1 MPTIDSRMAHAERV
15 HPDDDFDG
23 AELFLDFDVDG
34 LVVPIL
40 LRADFSLDGRIAGA
54 QSGVVAYGVDMTE
67 WASGLLMVLLH
78 SRSAW
83 IGTGGTTAS
92 WGVEVQNV
100 SIDAD
105 APELEF
111 VERIVASVTA
121 VTSATPVP
129 RCQTVAFSPPFGP
142 QARVRWT
149 FDQGGLAAT
158 AALRLSASIYLIGR
172 RGR

>member
-1 MPTIDSRMAHAERV
+1 MAEAERL
-15 HPDDDFDG
+15 HPEDDFDG
-23 AELFLDFDVDG
+23 AQFCPDFDEDG
-34 LVVPIL
+34 MVVPIL
-40 LRADFSLDGRIAGA
+40 LRANFSFNGRISGA

-111 VERIVASVTA
+111 VDRIVASA
-121 VTSATPVP
+121 AALTSATAVP
-129 RCQTVAFSPPFGP
+129 NCQTVAFVAPFGP

-149 FDQGGLAAT
+149 FSQGALAAT
-158 AALRLSASIYLIGR
+158 AALQLSASIYLIGR